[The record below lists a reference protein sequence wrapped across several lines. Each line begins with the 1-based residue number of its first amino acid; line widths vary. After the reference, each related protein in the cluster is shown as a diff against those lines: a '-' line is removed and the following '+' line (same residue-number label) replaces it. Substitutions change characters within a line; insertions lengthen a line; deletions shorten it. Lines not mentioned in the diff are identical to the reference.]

1 MHGLLRAAQAG
12 GIYGRAAC
20 VLTYSDKSSRF
31 VGLHFALAAGGMVGY
46 GFWMALFK
54 RKIKPVAADKPA
66 EVAQTRLPIAGNK
79 GPPDPA
85 SGAPGADA
93 AAPEVG
99 GRQGPEPTR
108 YGDWENKG
116 RCVDF

>member
-1 MHGLLRAAQAG
+1 M
-12 GIYGRAAC
+12 
-20 VLTYSDKSSRF
+20 LTYSDKSSQF
-31 VGLHFALAAGGMVGY
+31 VGRHFALAAGGMVGY

-54 RKIKPVAADKPA
+54 RKVKPVAADKPA
-66 EVAQTRLPIAGNK
+66 EAAQTRPPIAANK
-79 GPPDPA
+79 STLGSASGPRVAP
-85 SGAPGADA
+85 GAPGTGSAT
-93 AAPEVG
+93 PEVG

>member
-1 MHGLLRAAQAG
+1 MRLAVGGAG
-12 GIYGRAAC
+12 GRDLGTGGMC
-20 VLTYSDKSSRF
+20 LSYSDKSSIF
-31 VGLHFALAAGGMVGY
+31 VGSNFALAAGGMVGY

-54 RKIKPVAADKPA
+54 RKVKTVTVDKLA
-66 EVAQTRLPIAGNK
+66 EAVQTRPPIARK
-79 GPPDPA
+79 KSTPD
-85 SGAPGADA
+85 SVSVAPGADA
-93 AAPEVG
+93 AALEVG